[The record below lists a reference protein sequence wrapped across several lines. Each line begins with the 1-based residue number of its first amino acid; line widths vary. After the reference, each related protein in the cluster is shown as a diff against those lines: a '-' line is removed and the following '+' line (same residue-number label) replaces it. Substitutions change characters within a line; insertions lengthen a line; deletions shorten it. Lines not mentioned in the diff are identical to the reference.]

1 MNAAEAARAA
11 RVKKM
16 ASGSALEPSATHKQ
30 PAVCDLSIDDDD
42 DARCPSEE
50 PRCRLVPSLGGHD
63 TIVLAPSEDVVIG
76 RSVRPPDCR
85 STFYARLDHPK
96 ISKQH
101 AHIALSVDGTVLT
114 LTDRSTNGTFIDG
127 AKALSGSPIQL
138 ASGSVLSF
146 TAHTLLHAM
155 LPSFSV
161 VLDRQKAAP
170 LSASASAPAVEMAS
184 ASELAL
190 ADPSASAHASAS
202 APEPAARKRDVWSV
216 FDDDEDEPLPLRSV
230 APSAAT
236 AAATVGQRL
245 SSVEDDE
252 VEEVAAARDAHEP
265 SVQPSPPRARRVTS
279 PGPHEWH
286 VRRARAFERYVSSET
301 HALLEEAWA
310 AGAPCVAIN
319 QEWRVRFEA
328 GAPWPLRQ
336 ERLDDPS
343 SWRPVKRVRA
353 LAAADDPFTAA
364 TATSATAASA
374 TAAAAPEAAE
384 VPAAAPAPSALPTAA
399 VLTSIAADF
408 DAGAAAAAAHLSP
421 ASAVN
426 AQIAEIRRR
435 RAAEHAALAQKDNER
450 EEEEAME
457 VEEGLVEAPVATKR
471 PPTSAPAP
479 APSLPPPLPATLP
492 APRPAP
498 QPAVPLQL
506 CSYNLWFDLTEQE
519 ARMREAA
526 RVLDVGDA
534 GTARPCVLALQE
546 LTEPL
551 QRLLLPRLRQAG
563 FSSWVI
569 QPLAD
574 YGVALATRPPL
585 ADLEGA
591 RFEPF
596 PPAITKM
603 GRGVAMGRVHW
614 PGAGWLV
621 LGSTHLESFVGNESN
636 GWVIANRRK
645 QLIEATGLLEREARR
660 HHCVGAVLLGDLNW
674 SEKDCGQAAQVL
686 GPEWTDAFESL
697 GSPHGHAG
705 TCYSWRFD
713 RALFWTNTDGRGGG
727 GNGRAAEADARA
739 LRATAFALH
748 GKKKLGTH
756 PVKNKPLFASD
767 HKALITTLEFQFA
780 GGGGTS
786 GSAAAPAR
794 ASVSAPKAP
803 SQKRKSPWHSPPE
816 DVDVVCLSD

>member
-1 MNAAEAARAA
+1 
-11 RVKKM
+11 
-16 ASGSALEPSATHKQ
+16 
-30 PAVCDLSIDDDD
+30 
-42 DARCPSEE
+42 
-50 PRCRLVPSLGGHD
+50 
-63 TIVLAPSEDVVIG
+63 
-76 RSVRPPDCR
+76 
-85 STFYARLDHPK
+85 
-96 ISKQH
+96 
-101 AHIALSVDGTVLT
+101 
-114 LTDRSTNGTFIDG
+114 
-127 AKALSGSPIQL
+127 
-138 ASGSVLSF
+138 
-146 TAHTLLHAM
+146 
-155 LPSFSV
+155 
-161 VLDRQKAAP
+161 
-170 LSASASAPAVEMAS
+170 
-184 ASELAL
+184 
-190 ADPSASAHASAS
+190 
-202 APEPAARKRDVWSV
+202 
-216 FDDDEDEPLPLRSV
+216 
-230 APSAAT
+230 
-236 AAATVGQRL
+236 
-245 SSVEDDE
+245 
-252 VEEVAAARDAHEP
+252 
-265 SVQPSPPRARRVTS
+265 
-279 PGPHEWH
+279 
-286 VRRARAFERYVSSET
+286 
-301 HALLEEAWA
+301 
-310 AGAPCVAIN
+310 
-319 QEWRVRFEA
+319 
-328 GAPWPLRQ
+328 
-336 ERLDDPS
+336 
-343 SWRPVKRVRA
+343 
-353 LAAADDPFTAA
+353 
-364 TATSATAASA
+364 
-374 TAAAAPEAAE
+374 
-384 VPAAAPAPSALPTAA
+384 
-399 VLTSIAADF
+399 
-408 DAGAAAAAAHLSP
+408 
-421 ASAVN
+421 
-426 AQIAEIRRR
+426 
-435 RAAEHAALAQKDNER
+435 
-450 EEEEAME
+450 
-457 VEEGLVEAPVATKR
+457 
-471 PPTSAPAP
+471 
-479 APSLPPPLPATLP
+479 
-492 APRPAP
+492 
-498 QPAVPLQL
+498 
-506 CSYNLWFDLTEQE
+506 LWFDLTEQE

-621 LGSTHLESFVGNESN
+621 LGSTHLESFVGNEDN

-686 GPEWTDAFESL
+686 GPGWTDAFESL

-739 LRATAFALH
+739 LRATAFELH

-780 GGGGTS
+780 GVGGTS